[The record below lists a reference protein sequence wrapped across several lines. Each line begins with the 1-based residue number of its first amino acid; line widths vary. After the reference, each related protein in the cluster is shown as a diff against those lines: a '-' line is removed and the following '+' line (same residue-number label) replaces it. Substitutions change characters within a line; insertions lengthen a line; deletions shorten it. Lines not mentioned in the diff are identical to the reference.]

1 MSRSRFWQAISP
13 LVLIKILHTAVWVFF
28 NVVLF
33 YLLYAVV
40 TDKIDNWVWLGIGL
54 ILLEG
59 AVLLV
64 FKSICPITLLA
75 RHYTDSTR
83 DNFDIYLPNWLARHN
98 KLIYTTFFV
107 LILVALLYRL
117 TTG

>member
-1 MSRSRFWQAISP
+1 MSRSRFWKAIPP

-33 YLLYAVV
+33 YLLYAVA
-40 TDKIDNWVWLGIGL
+40 TDRIDKWVWIGIGL
-54 ILLEG
+54 IFLEG

-75 RHYTDSTR
+75 RQYTDSTR

-107 LILVALLYRL
+107 FILVALLYRL